1 MGRIELLQVQ
11 LKGNEYIK
19 SNLSLLKLYITLMS
33 NKCQTRKSLISLA
46 LPSLKTS
53 KNSIFLF
60 NSSSGEGVII
70 MLKGKNLSNSKGFR
84 ASTKYETKKSDIIDK
99 SIIDRRL

>member
-1 MGRIELLQVQ
+1 MLNPKKPYFTGFTEF
-11 LKGNEYIK
+11 KK
-19 SNLSLLKLYITLMS
+19 
-33 NKCQTRKSLISLA
+33 
-46 LPSLKTS
+46 S

-60 NSSSGEGVII
+60 DSSSGEDVII

-84 ASTKYETKKSDIIDK
+84 VSTKYETKKSDIIDK